1 MKLLFDHNLSPSL
14 VKRLAD
20 LYPNSNHLYLMG
32 LDRENDNI
40 IWEIAK
46 QQDYIIVTKDSDFNE
61 LLILKGFPPKV
72 IWIRIGNCST
82 MMIESL
88 LRNNYQ
94 IISDFSQDNSIGI
107 ITLS

>member
-72 IWIRIGNCST
+72 IWIRIGL
-82 MMIESL
+82 SL
-88 LRNNYQ
+88 
-94 IISDFSQDNSIGI
+94 IHI
-107 ITLS
+107 